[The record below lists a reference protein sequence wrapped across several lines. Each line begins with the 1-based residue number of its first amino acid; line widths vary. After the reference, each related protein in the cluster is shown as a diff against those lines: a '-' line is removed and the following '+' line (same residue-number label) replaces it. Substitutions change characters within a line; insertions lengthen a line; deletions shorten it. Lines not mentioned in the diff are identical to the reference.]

1 MAKKFYAV
9 RNGKIPGI
17 YNTWDECKTQ
27 VDGFSGAVFKG
38 FETKDEA
45 YAFLGIETKE
55 KISECEAVAYCDG
68 SFDIKTFR
76 FSYGVIVF
84 WKNEKYEFSES
95 FSDSDFASMR
105 NVAGEI
111 KGAEKVFTFCVEN
124 GIKSVEL
131 FYDYEGIE
139 KWCTGEWKRNREG
152 TVLYNAMYQKI
163 KDVLSVKF
171 TKVKGHSGN
180 KYNDEVDALAK
191 AALGIK

>member
-1 MAKKFYAV
+1 MMK
-9 RNGKIPGI
+9 
-17 YNTWDECKTQ
+17 
-27 VDGFSGAVFKG
+27 
-38 FETKDEA
+38 
-45 YAFLGIETKE
+45 
-55 KISECEAVAYCDG
+55 KISVAIVLSVIMLSVGLVLNFKSVECVH
-68 SFDIKTFR
+68 SH
-76 FSYGVIVF
+76 
-84 WKNEKYEFSES
+84 ES
-95 FSDSDFASMR
+95 HENCAELAQEFSDSEISLMR

-111 KGAEKVFTFCVEN
+111 KGAEKVFSFCVEM

-152 TVLYNAMYQKI
+152 TVSYYEMYQSI

-191 AALGIK
+191 SVLGIK